1 MSKQWCVCVCVCCTC
16 AIVSCRTLPCNGF
29 LRREQSL
36 TITVCPCTCAPL
48 CESAVLD
55 GCLVPMATWAISTCV
70 NVLPNG
76 EACDGCV
83 GTTLLIGFLCT
94 TNSLSLS
101 LPLFVCCVWVWVCVV
116 WVGVGGWV
124 CCVWVGVLCGC
135 AVSWV
140 TCVYPSRTDCD
151 GVLWSWLSCR
161 HNENS
166 GQNGW

>member
-1 MSKQWCVCVCVCCTC
+1 MVCVQLQLAATEQYPCVQTMVYVCVCCTC
-16 AIVSCRTLPCNGF
+16 AIVSCRILPCNGF

-36 TITVCPCTCAPL
+36 TIAVCPCTCTPL

-83 GTTLLIGFLCT
+83 RTTLLIGFLCT

-101 LPLFVCCVWVWVCVV
+101 LPFSVGVVWVWVLC
-116 WVGVGGWV
+116 VGVGVLYAV
-124 CCVWVGVLCGC
+124 CCVLGDLC
-135 AVSWV
+135 VS
-140 TCVYPSRTDCD
+140 
-151 GVLWSWLSCR
+151 LSYR
-161 HNENS
+161 L
-166 GQNGW
+166 

>member
-1 MSKQWCVCVCVCCTC
+1 MSKQWCMYVCVCVLYCTC

-55 GCLVPMATWAISTCV
+55 GCLVPMTTWAISTCV

-94 TNSLSLS
+94 TKSLSLS
-101 LPLFVCCVWVWVCVV
+101 LSLSVCVGCGCCV
-116 WVGVGGWV
+116 GG
-124 CCVWVGVLCGC
+124 CVGVLC

-140 TCVYPSRTDCD
+140 TCVYPSPADCD
-151 GVLWSWLSCR
+151 GVLRSWLSCR

>member
-1 MSKQWCVCVCVCCTC
+1 MYSFNWLQQSSIHVSKQWCMCVCVCCTC
-16 AIVSCRTLPCNGF
+16 AIVSCRILPCNGF

-36 TITVCPCTCAPL
+36 TIAVCPCTCAPL

-101 LPLFVCCVWVWVCVV
+101 LSLCVLCVWGGAVCCVLGDLCV
-116 WVGVGGWV
+116 
-124 CCVWVGVLCGC
+124 
-135 AVSWV
+135 S
-140 TCVYPSRTDCD
+140 
-151 GVLWSWLSCR
+151 LSYR
-161 HNENS
+161 L
-166 GQNGW
+166 

>member
-1 MSKQWCVCVCVCCTC
+1 MYSSNWLQQSSIHVFKQWCVCVCCTC
-16 AIVSCRTLPCNGF
+16 AIVSCRTLLCNGF

-36 TITVCPCTCAPL
+36 TIAVCPCTCAPL

-101 LPLFVCCVWVWVCVV
+101 LSLCVLC
-116 WVGVGGWV
+116 VGG
-124 CCVWVGVLCGC
+124 CGC
-135 AVSWV
+135 AVC
-140 TCVYPSRTDCD
+140 CVLGDLCVS
-151 GVLWSWLSCR
+151 LSCR
-161 HNENS
+161 L
-166 GQNGW
+166 